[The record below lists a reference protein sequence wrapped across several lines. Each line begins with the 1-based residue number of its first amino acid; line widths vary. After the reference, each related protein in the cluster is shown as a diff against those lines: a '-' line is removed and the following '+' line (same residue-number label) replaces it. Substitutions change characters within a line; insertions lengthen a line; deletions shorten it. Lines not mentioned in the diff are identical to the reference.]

1 MYLYLFW
8 LLMRLM
14 KKLRVLLIYERTT
27 HYTQNFER
35 KIQLIASGEGY
46 RQIVAFSYLTP
57 PVGHLTFYPGLV

>member
-1 MYLYLFW
+1 
-8 LLMRLM
+8 M
-14 KKLRVLLIYERTT
+14 KKLRVLLIYELTT

-57 PVGHLTFYPGLV
+57 PVGHLTFYPGRV